1 MHTTTNLTEVLS
13 PVLVPVWSEYEATGA
28 PILWGGEVALQNL
41 PVTTLTYDLHKQ
53 SRIVYI

>member
-28 PILWGGEVALQNL
+28 PIL
-41 PVTTLTYDLHKQ
+41 
-53 SRIVYI
+53 